1 MYRRIWISMFVG
13 LVGLLAM
20 VLPVQADGI
29 IIPEP
34 IPCREG
40 NCPVMTPYPCL
51 QPVCPP
57 CGAGKVCVPCPAPRP
72 CPQPNPFIQLG
83 IKYHHVTV
91 SIDNQIA
98 TTRVDQVFTN
108 SNAYPVEGTYIFPL
122 PQGATVSTFT
132 LWVDGQPVEG
142 KVMDANQAR
151 QVYEE
156 ITRKQRDP
164 ALLEYVGR
172 GAVQATIFPIPSGG
186 ERRIQLEYVQTLTA
200 ANGLVQYLYPLNTE
214 KFSASPIGD
223 VSVTVDIT
231 SQQPLRAIYSPSHAV
246 QVDHKDSTHAVVSYE
261 ATDVKPN
268 TDFSLFYSLGESE
281 AFHLFTYRD
290 PSDATDPDG
299 FFLMLLAPRPD
310 ADQARLAKDVILVL
324 DHSGSMEGE
333 KFQQAQSAAR
343 YILQHLNPQ
352 DRFGL
357 VSFSSTVDL
366 YANGLRSADEAPEA
380 VAWASKISARGSTDI
395 NQALLDAVSMADSS
409 HPTYLIFLTDG
420 QPTVGETDRDRI
432 VANFKSSAPASI
444 RLFAFGV
451 GYDVDTNL
459 LDTLTQD
466 HHGLST
472 YVQPGQKLDEVISA
486 FYESIS
492 TPVMTD
498 LSLDFGQLAT
508 YDVYP
513 NPLPDLFSGSQVV
526 VVGRYRQGGK
536 QDVTLKGNVNGA
548 AQTLTFPGQDF
559 SPDSRTGSDTLASLP
574 RLWATRK
581 VGYLLNK
588 IRLQGPDKETID
600 QVVKLSIR
608 YGIVTPYTSYLVT
621 EPSPLGL
628 ENQQRVAENA
638 YNQAIAAPTQ
648 APSGKSAVDQAAG
661 SGAMSQAQQAPA
673 LPAPATGVGGSQTVQ
688 TVQII
693 GARTFVLSQN
703 VWMDTAYDPQAM
715 QPVQVSFLSADY
727 FKLVEASPDLAAAFA
742 LGDRVIVVVGGKA
755 YEVVSDT
762 ATVPTVN
769 VPVDLPTAV
778 SITEMPT
785 IQLPLIAFTVTP
797 MSPVQPD
804 PFAQP
809 APWSPL
815 AWAGLIIA
823 VGAAAFLM
831 LRRKK

>member
-1 MYRRIWISMFVG
+1 MLKRTWVSSLIG
-13 LVGLLAM
+13 LVGLLAFA
-20 VLPVQADGI
+20 LPVQADGI
-29 IIPEP
+29 IIPDP
-34 IPCREG
+34 APCVGG
-40 NCPVMTPYPCL
+40 NCPVEPPCY
-51 QPVCPP
+51 QQVCPP
-57 CGAGKVCVPCPAPRP
+57 CTAGKVCQPCRNVPPCPR
-72 CPQPNPFIQLG
+72 PNPFIQLG

-108 SNAYPVEGTYIFPL
+108 SNSYPVEGTYIFPL
-122 PQGATVSTFT
+122 PKGATVSSFT

-156 ITRKQRDP
+156 ITRARRDP

-172 GAVQATIFPIPSGG
+172 GAVQATIFPIPAGG

-200 ANGLVQYLYPLNTE
+200 ANGLVQYTYPLNTE
-214 KFSASPIGD
+214 KFSASLIGD
-223 VSVTVDIT
+223 VSVTVDI
-231 SQQPLRAIYSPSHAV
+231 SSKQPLRAIYSPSHAV
-246 QVDHKDSTHAVVSYE
+246 QVDRKDATHASVSYE
-261 ATDVKPN
+261 AQNVRPD

-290 PSDATDPDG
+290 PSDPSDADG

-333 KFQQAQSAAR
+333 KFQQAQAAAR
-343 YILQHLNPQ
+343 YILQHLNSQ

-366 YANGLRSADEAPEA
+366 YANGLRSADEAAEA
-380 VAWASKISARGSTDI
+380 VAWVNNISARGSTDI
-395 NQALLDAVSMADSS
+395 NQALLDAVSMADKSR
-409 HPTYLIFLTDG
+409 PTYLIFLTDG
-420 QPTVGETDRDRI
+420 LPTIGETDSSRI
-432 VANFKSSAPASI
+432 IANFKQSAPSSI

-498 LSLDFGQLAT
+498 LSLDFGNLAAF
-508 YDVYP
+508 DIYP
-513 NPLPDLFSGSQVV
+513 DPLPDLFSGSQVV
-526 VVGRYRQGGK
+526 VVGRYRQGGVA
-536 QDVTLKGNVNGA
+536 DLILKGDVNGNL
-548 AQTLTFPGQDF
+548 QTLSFPGQAF
-559 SPDSRTGSDTLASLP
+559 SVDSRTGSSTLDSLP

-600 QVVKLSIR
+600 QIVKLSIR

-628 ENQQRVAENA
+628 EDQQRIAENA
-638 YNQAIAAPTQ
+638 YNQALAAPTQ
-648 APSGKSAVDQAAG
+648 PTTGKNAVDQAAG
-661 SGAMSQAQQAPA
+661 AGAMSQAQQAPA
-673 LPAPATGVGGSQTVQ
+673 LPSGGSSGIQADQTVR
-688 TVQII
+688 VI
-693 GARTFVLSQN
+693 GARTFVFN
-703 VWMDTAYDPQAM
+703 EDAWTDTTYDPQTM
-715 QPVQVSFLSADY
+715 QPVKVSFLSSDY
-727 FKLVEASPDLAAAFA
+727 FKLAEANPDLAAAFA

-755 YEVVSDT
+755 YEVVSDGT
-762 ATVPTVN
+762 TVPPVS
-769 VPVDLPTAV
+769 VPTPQPTAV
-778 SITEMPT
+778 LPT
-785 IQLPLIAFTVTP
+785 VRPPEDTLTPVFTATPLTNVNT
-797 MSPVQPD
+797 SPFDQS
-804 PFAQP
+804 
-809 APWSPL
+809 APWSPV

-823 VGAAAFLM
+823 VAAAAYLT